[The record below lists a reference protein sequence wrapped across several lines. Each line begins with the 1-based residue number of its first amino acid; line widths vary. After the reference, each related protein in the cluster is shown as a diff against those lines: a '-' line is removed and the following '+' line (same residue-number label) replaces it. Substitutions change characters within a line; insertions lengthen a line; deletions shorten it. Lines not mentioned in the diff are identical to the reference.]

1 MEAGTRQPD
10 GDLSERLDA
19 SHVYWRSEGQDGAPL
34 VAPNADLRDLD
45 LAERVLVAAQL
56 QGADLRGARLDHSLV
71 VRAALD
77 GAKLDGASLFKL
89 DATRASCVGASFVE
103 VHARLSVWIR
113 ADLTRASLVGA
124 DLVDSRFYRAEM
136 IDSDLSSAGLQRAD
150 LSGALL
156 DGARFVDADVAD
168 VNVERAVVSRG
179 AFDAARGA
187 DRLIGESIPL
197 PTASTQSS
205 VTGPESRRGQ
215 QLERRVEAELQRSDW
230 RHERTPLGQGTP
242 DFLVALPGERH
253 AALEVKY
260 RPSQDY
266 FHAVAGHVDAVV
278 SNDVALASE
287 DPSLP
292 RVLRVEEVVDWLNR
306 HAADT
311 QPLTGGALT
320 AAMREVARLR
330 PYWALARQSRIDPSF
345 VSRLSTWLDTGRD
358 PVLLAAADRPLA
370 EVLPAHLDGEG
381 LARSVRWAEQRID
394 ELADYDQQVRK
405 LWKAHRP
412 LAERAHKL
420 AVKGKNL
427 EEQLAATA
435 RG

>member
-1 MEAGTRQPD
+1 MDAGTRQPD
-10 GDLSERLDA
+10 ADLSERLDA
-19 SHVYWRSEGQDGAPL
+19 SHLYWRSEGQDGAPL
-34 VAPNADLRDLD
+34 VAPNADLRGLD
-45 LAERVLVAAQL
+45 LAERILVAAQL

-89 DATRASCVGASFVE
+89 DATRASCVGASLVE
-103 VHARLSVWIR
+103 VRARLSVWIR
-113 ADLTRASLVGA
+113 ADLTKASLVGA
-124 DLVDSRFYRAEM
+124 DLVDSRFCRADM
-136 IDSDLSSAGLQRAD
+136 IDSDLSSAGLRRAD

-156 DGARFVDADVAD
+156 DGTRFADAEVVD
-168 VNVERAVVSRG
+168 VNVERAMVGHG

-187 DRLIGESIPL
+187 DRLIGESISL
-197 PTASTQSS
+197 STLSTPAA
-205 VTGPESRRGQ
+205 VGPEPRRGQ

-230 RHERTPLGQGTP
+230 THERTPLGQGIP

-260 RPSQDY
+260 QPPPDY
-266 FHAVAGHVDAVV
+266 FHAVAGHVDALV

-311 QPLTGGALT
+311 RPLTGGALT
-320 AAMREVARLR
+320 AAMREVAGLR
-330 PYWALARQSRIDPSF
+330 PYWALARQSRVDPSF
-345 VSRLSTWLDTGRD
+345 VSRLSTWLDAGRD
-358 PVLLAAADRPLA
+358 PVLLTGADRPLA
-370 EVLPAHLDGEG
+370 EVVPAHLDGKG
-381 LARSVRWAEQRID
+381 LARSVRWAEQHID
-394 ELADYDQQVRK
+394 ELADYDQRVRK

-412 LAERAHKL
+412 LAEQAHEL
-420 AVKGKNL
+420 AVQGRNL
-427 EEQLAATA
+427 EKQLAAIA